1 MNEII
6 RKHLENGLRDFEGLS
21 ITGSIPVRDSLLNGI
36 LADLLRSLAQ
46 PAQRADAPSDFAAFT
61 PLLATMV
68 KKAEIHAKEGVIV
81 VEFQISR

>member
-1 MNEII
+1 MNEMI
-6 RKHLENGLRDFEGLS
+6 RKHLENGLSDFEGLS

-36 LADLLRSLAQ
+36 LADVLRSLAHSG
-46 PAQRADAPSDFAAFT
+46 QRAAAPSDFAGFT

-81 VEFQISR
+81 VDFEISR